1 MEAIDAL
8 TRRVSGSGL
17 VEPAPDELELHTIL
31 TAAVRAPDHGRLRP
45 WRFAVLRGAART
57 RLGALLAHA

>member
-31 TAAVRAPDHGRLRP
+31 TAAVRAPDHGR
-45 WRFAVLRGAART
+45 
-57 RLGALLAHA
+57 